1 VRLGV
6 ALALLAAA
14 AVARD
19 KPKDLLEQLS
29 AEAARPQG
37 EAFRALFTKDCFAKL
52 RGAETQQLL
61 RDLGGRLAG
70 ASFLGAEEEGDEAV
84 LSFRTRDDRGTTRD
98 LLLRREDGQWRVAAP
113 RSYAVSGDALAARC
127 GRKAPRL
134 TLRMRTDNGAYGA
147 SAFSFTHVTSDP
159 EQCKNRMDIW
169 YCHNGDLHAASASVI
184 ADLGKGSLS
193 KVKAIPAGAEWR
205 DSVAAEKGHAYVLHC
220 RHADRMDFYVKLV
233 VREVKAD
240 RVELEWSLLSDGL
253 GCPPD
258 IHAPQPLVSNDGA
271 DGCDGLCGRSAAR

>member
-1 VRLGV
+1 VRRALI
-6 ALALLAAA
+6 LALLAAA

-29 AEAARPQG
+29 AEAARPQS
-37 EAFRALFTKDCFAKL
+37 EAFRALFTRECFANL
-52 RGAETQQLL
+52 RDAETQQLL
-61 RDLGGRLAG
+61 RDLGTQLAG
-70 ASFLGAEEEGDEAV
+70 AACLDAREEGEEAV
-84 LSFRTRDDRGTTRD
+84 LSFRTRDDRSATRE
-98 LLLRREDGQWRVAAP
+98 LLLRKEDGQWRVAAP
-113 RSYAVSGDALAARC
+113 RSYAVAGDALAARC

-134 TLRMRTDNGAYGA
+134 TLRMRKDNGPYGE
-147 SAFSFTHVTSDP
+147 SAFSFTHVTADP
-159 EQCKNRMDIW
+159 EQCKNRMDVW
-169 YCHNGDLHAASASVI
+169 FCHNGDLHAASASVI

-193 KVKAIPAGAEWR
+193 KVKAIPAGAAWK
-205 DSVAAEKGHAYVLHC
+205 DCVAAVKGHAYVLHC

-271 DGCDGLCGRSAAR
+271 DGCDGLCGKK